1 MEAIHPRTQA
11 TGRWAATAL
20 LALMAA
26 LAMGAPAAVAAQ
38 GYTAIPNGETYLD
51 SAGVPIQAHGGFTVK
66 HEGMYYWV
74 GEDKTHNR
82 ASFRGV
88 AMYKSADLKNWQLV
102 GSILTPE
109 TLDVYG
115 NKVLAHCKIERPKI
129 LFNQATGKFVLWG
142 HWETY
147 DGYGPSRVVVATASN
162 IEGPYVVTAK
172 GHFRPGEGNTEGV
185 GYHVGI
191 PTPDYGATPDASGNY
206 PTFLPKPAYPPQM
219 ASGAAS
225 NELLNF
231 GYDTTLK
238 AVAVVLDAEG
248 YATGTRSA
256 VNTVQYN
263 IGATPSTTL
272 AAPVIAPFAGAGT
285 QVVVNANKLDNA
297 YITSPTAGASIYY
310 TVDGGTP
317 VPGAAGTTLYADGA
331 AIKLDANKTVKAIAV
346 RGGAQSTVATVNYAL
361 APTGFTAPIYP
372 PVISVPGGN
381 YADAIAAVKIYATS
395 SGTTTYFTA
404 DGKDPDPPLKG
415 GNMGFG
421 SRDFSVFLD
430 PATGKAYLVTAQ
442 DHVYLRVWQLSAD
455 FTDVVPSTQYAM
467 FINQAREA
475 PALVRHGDYIYM
487 LTSKQSGWYP
497 NQLLYTRTLDIAN
510 SGGWEAQRPI
520 GDNTGFHS
528 QPTQIINTSKTATP
542 EYVYLGDRWNPALL
556 GGSTYV
562 WLPLSLEADGG
573 MRFAWTPRL
582 HIDDATG
589 KASGV
594 PDRLVSLNKPVTA
607 TANVASSATARRT
620 ADQANDGIIDQAA
633 HFYQPTGVPFF
644 WQVDLQQEVDLARI
658 DLSLRSVGGSDAAH
672 RYKVSGSHDGATWTQ
687 LFDNSANS
695 RVGFQ
700 SHPLSGTYRH
710 VRIDVSQVWDMV
722 HNQGASWSAGIFEAS
737 VYAKPGN

>member
-1 MEAIHPRTQA
+1 MNKIHPQTARLA
-11 TGRWAATAL
+11 LLLGTAL
-20 LALMAA
+20 GIALG
-26 LAMGAPAAVAAQ
+26 MGAPASAQ
-38 GYTAIPNGETYLD
+38 GYTSIPNGETYLD
-51 SAGVPIQAHGGFTVK
+51 SAGVAIQAHGGFTVK
-66 HEGMYYWV
+66 HDGMYYWV
-74 GEDKTHNR
+74 GEDKAHNR

-102 GSILTPE
+102 GAILTPE
-109 TLDVYG
+109 TLDVNG
-115 NKVLAHCKIERPKI
+115 NQVLAHCKIERPKI

-147 DGYGPSRVVVATASN
+147 DGYGPSQVVVATADQ
-162 IEGPYVVTAK
+162 IEGPYTVTAK

-191 PTPDYGATPDASGNY
+191 PTPDYGATPDSSGNY
-206 PTFLPKPAYPPQM
+206 PTFIPKPAYPPVV

-238 AVAVVLDAEG
+238 AVAVVPDAEG
-248 YATGTRSA
+248 YASNTRSA
-256 VNTVQYN
+256 VNTVSYN
-263 IGATPSTTL
+263 IGAAPSATL
-272 AAPVIAPFAGAGT
+272 VAPVIAPFTGA
-285 QVVVNANKLDNA
+285 QVTVNANKLDKA
-297 YITSPTAGASIYY
+297 YITSPTQGASIYY
-310 TVDGGTP
+310 TVDGSTP
-317 VPGAAGTTLYADGA
+317 VPGAAGTTLYVDGT
-331 AIKLDANKTVKAIAV
+331 AIPLDANKTVKAIAV
-346 RGGAQSTVATVNYAL
+346 RAAAQSPVASVTYAL
-361 APTGFTAPIYP
+361 AAAGFTAPIYP

-381 YADAIAAVKIYATS
+381 YADPIAAVKIYATS

-404 DGKDPDPPLKG
+404 DGKDPDPPVKG

-421 SRDFSVFLD
+421 SRDFTVFLD

-442 DHVYLRVWQLSAD
+442 DHVYLRVWQLSDD

-510 SGGWEAQRPI
+510 PSGWEAQRPI

-528 QPTQIINTSKTATP
+528 QPTQIINTSKTGTP
-542 EYVYLGDRWNPALL
+542 QYVYLGDRWNPALL
-556 GGSTYV
+556 GSSTYV
-562 WLPLSLEADGG
+562 WLPLTLAADGA
-573 MRFAWTPRL
+573 MRFAWTPWL
-582 HIDDATG
+582 KIDDATG
-589 KASGV
+589 KASGAQ
-594 PDRLVSLNKPVTA
+594 DQLVSLGKPVAA

-620 ADQANDGIIDQAA
+620 PDQANDGVIDQSA
-633 HFYQPTGVPFF
+633 HFYQPTGAPFF
-644 WQVDLQQEVDLARI
+644 WQVDLQREVDLARI
-658 DLSLRSVGGSDAAH
+658 DLSFRSVGGSDAAH
-672 RYKVSGSHDGATWTQ
+672 RYKVSGSHDGASWTQ

-700 SHPLSGTYRH
+700 SHPLGGTYRY

-722 HNQGASWSAGIFEAS
+722 HNQSASWSAGIYEAS
-737 VYAKPGN
+737 VYAKAGN

>member
-1 MEAIHPRTQA
+1 MKTIHPHTRA

-20 LALMAA
+20 LALLAA
-26 LAMGAPAAVAAQ
+26 LGTGAPATVAAQ

-206 PTFLPKPAYPPQM
+206 PTFLPKPAYPPQV

-256 VNTVQYN
+256 VNTVHYN
-263 IGATPSTTL
+263 IGATPSATL
-272 AAPVIAPFAGAGT
+272 AAPVIAPFTGAGT

-310 TVDGGTP
+310 TVDGSTP
-317 VPGAAGTTLYADGA
+317 VPGAAGTTLYVDGA
-331 AIKLDANKTVKAIAV
+331 AIKLDANKTVKALAV
-346 RGGAQSTVATVNYAL
+346 RGGAQSAVATVNYAL
-361 APTGFTAPIYP
+361 APAGFTAPIYP
-372 PVISVPGGN
+372 PV
-381 YADAIAAVKIYATS
+381 
-395 SGTTTYFTA
+395 
-404 DGKDPDPPLKG
+404 KG
-415 GNMGFG
+415 ENMGFG

-430 PATGKAYLVTAQ
+430 PVTGKAYLVTAQ

-487 LTSKQSGWYP
+487 LTSRQSGWYP

-510 SGGWEAQRPI
+510 PGGWEAQRPI

-556 GGSTYV
+556 GSSTYV
-562 WLPLSLEADGG
+562 WLPLTLAADGA
-573 MRFAWTPRL
+573 MRFAWTPWL
-582 HIDDATG
+582 KIDDATG
-589 KASGV
+589 KASGAL
-594 PDRLVSLNKPVTA
+594 DRLVSLGKPVTA

-710 VRIDVSQVWDMV
+710 LRIDVSQVWDMV

-737 VYAKPGN
+737 VYAKPGNW